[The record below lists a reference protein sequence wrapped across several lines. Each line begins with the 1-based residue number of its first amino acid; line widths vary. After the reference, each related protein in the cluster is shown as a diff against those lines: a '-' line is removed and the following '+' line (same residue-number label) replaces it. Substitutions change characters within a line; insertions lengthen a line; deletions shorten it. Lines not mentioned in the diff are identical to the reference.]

1 MRYDKSSCAGNPI
14 TAALK
19 AIVLGAC
26 SGAVFCMIGLIVCAL
41 VFMGAKSIPYQII
54 QQIVLAI
61 CGLGALLSGY
71 LCVRISRKN
80 GLLFGFLAALLLFL
94 LMLLVSAAAIQ
105 EPFTQQSVLRGLV
118 MVIAGAIGGVIG
130 VNKKSKRR

>member
-1 MRYDKSSCAGNPI
+1 MKYDKSSRAENPMMD
-14 TAALK
+14 ALK

-26 SGAVFCMIGLIVCAL
+26 FGAVFCMIGLIACAL
-41 VFMGAKSIPYQII
+41 VFMGAKSIPYQMI
-54 QQIVLAI
+54 QQIVFR
-61 CGLGALLSGY
+61 GALLSGY

-94 LMLLVSAAAIQ
+94 LMLLVSVAAIQ
-105 EPFTQQSVLRGLV
+105 EPLTQQSLLRGLL